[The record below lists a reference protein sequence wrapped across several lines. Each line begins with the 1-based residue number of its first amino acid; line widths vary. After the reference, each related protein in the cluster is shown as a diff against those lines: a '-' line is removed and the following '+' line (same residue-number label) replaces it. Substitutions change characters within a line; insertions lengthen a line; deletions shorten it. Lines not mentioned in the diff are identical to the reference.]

1 LIVLMI
7 LIAVLV
13 VEIAKG
19 LLALMGFVLLAVMM
33 CQDVYPPPPTTA
45 ELVRAMEIDVIVI
58 K

>member
-13 VEIAKG
+13 IKIAEG
-19 LLALMGFVLLAVMM
+19 LLALMGFVLLAVIM
-33 CQDVYPPPPTTA
+33 CQDVYPPPPKTA
-45 ELVRAMEIDVIVI
+45 ELVRAMEMNVLVI

>member
-1 LIVLMI
+1 MI

-13 VEIAKG
+13 VKIAEM
-19 LLALMGFVLLAVMM
+19 LLALVGSVLLAVIL

-45 ELVRAMEIDVIVI
+45 ELVRAMEIHVIVI